1 MPRLLEDTIAAIST
15 PLGKSGI
22 GVVRLSGPQ
31 SRSILAKLFR
41 RQQQDLGDRRPVLGE
56 IVDSEKGESLDQ
68 VMVTCFLAPRSYT
81 REDVVE
87 ISCHG
92 SPVLLRSILQ
102 LLIREGA
109 RLATPGEFTLRA
121 FLRGRID
128 LLQAEAIRDLI
139 EAQTLFQARVARQ
152 QAAGGLSRR
161 VQPIKERLIQLIA
174 LLEAGIDF
182 AEDDVAVPGDNEI
195 GEQMNTIRG
204 DLGRLEATFAAGRLI
219 NEGFSLAIV
228 GRPNVG
234 KSSLFNA
241 LLKEERAIVTELP
254 GTTRDLVAET
264 AQLGGIP
271 VRLMDTAGIREVTDR
286 IEQLGV
292 DRSREALADAEQV
305 LLVLDGSEELQT
317 EDGNLLEELEG
328 RSYHLVINKIDL
340 PQRLTPDTLKTSART
355 RSLISVRTGEG
366 VEALRAT
373 LLRDLELEQAIESEG
388 GLLTNL
394 RQEQEVRS
402 SLESLDRV
410 KQGLA
415 ENLPHEI
422 LLLDLY
428 RALKS
433 LNALTGETTVEDI
446 LDHIFSKFCIGK

>member
-1 MPRLLEDTIAAIST
+1 
-15 PLGKSGI
+15 
-22 GVVRLSGPQ
+22 
-31 SRSILAKLFR
+31 
-41 RQQQDLGDRRPVLGE
+41 
-56 IVDSEKGESLDQ
+56 
-68 VMVTCFLAPRSYT
+68 
-81 REDVVE
+81 
-87 ISCHG
+87 
-92 SPVLLRSILQ
+92 
-102 LLIREGA
+102 
-109 RLATPGEFTLRA
+109 
-121 FLRGRID
+121 
-128 LLQAEAIRDLI
+128 
-139 EAQTLFQARVARQ
+139 
-152 QAAGGLSRR
+152 
-161 VQPIKERLIQLIA
+161 
-174 LLEAGIDF
+174 
-182 AEDDVAVPGDNEI
+182 
-195 GEQMNTIRG
+195 MNTIRG

-241 LLKEERAIVTELP
+241 LLKEERAIVAELP

-286 IEQLGV
+286 VEQLGV

-355 RSLISVRTGEG
+355 LSLISVRTGEG

-373 LLRDLELEQAIESEG
+373 LLRDLELEQAMEREE